1 VNLPSIILINNGYY
15 LKNNKPK
22 LSSEALLSVLD
33 QQGCG
38 IIAINAAGIITQM
51 NARAEKLT
59 GWSESEALQQDIG
72 LVYGANF
79 GNATKSS
86 PLTQHILESSNASAP
101 SAPIELTSLSG
112 KKYMVNHAAMPLFDE
127 QSQLTGVALSFRDIT
142 NSLELEEQLANSN
155 NTLQSIIDNFPLPMG
170 ITNLN
175 GQLTLVNEAFA
186 ELLGRSKES
195 CLGQASAEVFPGEN
209 TILYKEQ
216 DQEVLQTAAP
226 IKYMFS
232 LFKSKNQLDGQKCT
246 LTKFPLFDK
255 NGETYSIGFIC
266 NKLIDMNL
274 EKGLTT
280 TQESVNVYEA
290 GATATPDP
298 LGTPP
303 KIIVVDDDAQMRELT
318 KEILE
323 IAGFE
328 VLCPKSAM
336 HALEL
341 LDKESNSI
349 SLLITDIMMPE
360 LDGYQLAE
368 KALEINPD
376 LKILLASGFNSHLA
390 DENPLKAL
398 AQINKPYSSH
408 QLLDLVST
416 LLDSN

>member
-1 VNLPSIILINNGYY
+1 
-15 LKNNKPK
+15 
-22 LSSEALLSVLD
+22 VLD

-79 GNATKSS
+79 GNATKRS
-86 PLTQHILESSNASAP
+86 PLTQHILENSNASAS
-101 SAPIELTSLSG
+101 SAPVELTSLSG
-112 KKYMVNHAAMPLFDE
+112 KKYMVNHAAMPLFNE
-127 QSQLTGVALSFRDIT
+127 QSQLTGVVLSFRDIT
-142 NSLELEEQLANSN
+142 SSLELEEQLANSN
-155 NTLQSIIDNFPLPMG
+155 NTLQSIIDDFPLPMG
-170 ITNLN
+170 ATNLS

-195 CLGQASAEVFPGEN
+195 CLGQASAEVFPSEN
-209 TILYKEQ
+209 ATLHKEQ

-226 IKYMFS
+226 IKYKFG
-232 LFKSKNQLDGQKCT
+232 LFKSKSQIDGQKCA
-246 LTKFPLFDK
+246 LTKFPLFNK
-255 NGETYSIGFIC
+255 NGEIYSIGFIY
-266 NKLIDMNL
+266 NKLVDMNL
-274 EKGLTT
+274 EEGLTT
-280 TQESVNVYEA
+280 SKESEKEYEPA
-290 GATATPDP
+290 VVSDSKALDT
-298 LGTPP
+298 LP
-303 KIIVVDDDAQMRELT
+303 KILVVDDDSQMRELT
-318 KEILE
+318 EEILQ

-328 VLCPKSAM
+328 VCCPKSAV

-341 LDKESNSI
+341 IGKESDSI

-368 KALEINPD
+368 KALEINPG
-376 LKILLASGFNSHLA
+376 LKVLLASGFNSHLA